1 MSKELTTTKLTLTT
15 EQRESA
21 IKRIQKGLAGV
32 ERGYI
37 NIAADVAK
45 LADAAAYTEVGYKNI
60 YDMCDILFGMSRGTV
75 SNLRSIVKRF
85 FDSNYKMLPEYKDF
99 SVTALLAMKDLTNE
113 EIKLLELTPEMSNKE
128 LREIIASLN
137 ADSAPAIEDSEAESE
152 ADSEA
157 DSEAESGTDSEEA
170 APDREP
176 KRLQLSWN
184 AETDAD
190 GKKLIKAMQEAKA
203 MHYDFV
209 EVAVL

>member
-1 MSKELTTTKLTLTT
+1 MSKEITTTKLTLTT

-45 LADAAAYTEVGYKNI
+45 LADADAYTEVGYKNI
-60 YDMCDILFGMSRGTV
+60 YDMCDVLFGMSRGTV

-99 SVTALLAMKDLTNE
+99 SVTALLAMKDLTDE
-113 EIKLLELTPEMSNKE
+113 EIQLLELTPEMSNKE

-137 ADSAPAIEDSEAESE
+137 EDAAPAIEDSEAESE
-152 ADSEA
+152 AESEA
-157 DSEAESGTDSEEA
+157 NSEEA

-209 EVAVL
+209 EVTVL

>member
-1 MSKELTTTKLTLTT
+1 MSKDLTTTKLTLTT

-60 YDMCDILFGMSRGTV
+60 YEMCDVLFGMSRGTV

-85 FDSNYKMLPEYKDF
+85 FDTNYKMLPEYKDF
-99 SVTALLAMKDLTNE
+99 SVTALLAMKDLTDE
-113 EIKLLELTPEMSNKE
+113 EIQLLELTPDMSNKE
-128 LREIIASLN
+128 LLEIIASLN
-137 ADSAPAIEDSEAESE
+137 ADNAPALEDSEA
-152 ADSEA
+152 
-157 DSEAESGTDSEEA
+157 DSEEA

-209 EVAVL
+209 EVTVL

>member
-1 MSKELTTTKLTLTT
+1 MSRELTTAKLTLTT

-60 YDMCDILFGMSRGTV
+60 YEMCDVLFGMSRGTV

-99 SVTALLAMKDLTNE
+99 SVTALLAMKDLTDE
-113 EIKLLELTPEMSNKE
+113 EIQLLELTPEMSNKE

-137 ADSAPAIEDSEAESE
+137 ADSAPALEDSEAESE

-157 DSEAESGTDSEEA
+157 ESEEA

-209 EVAVL
+209 EGTVL

>member
-1 MSKELTTTKLTLTT
+1 MNKEVATIKLTLTT

-60 YDMCDILFGMSRGTV
+60 YEMCDILFGMSRGTV
-75 SNLRSIVKRF
+75 SNLRTIVKRF

-99 SVTALLAMKDLTNE
+99 SVTALLAMKDLTDE
-113 EIKLLELTPEMSNKE
+113 EIKLLELTPDMTNKE

-137 ADSAPAIEDSEAESE
+137 AVNAPALEDSEADSEAESE

-157 DSEAESGTDSEEA
+157 ESGDGEEA

-203 MHYDFV
+203 KHYDFV
-209 EVAVL
+209 EVTVL

>member
-1 MSKELTTTKLTLTT
+1 MSKEVATTKLTLTT

-45 LADAAAYTEVGYKNI
+45 LADAAAYSEVGYKNI
-60 YDMCDILFGMSRGTV
+60 YEMCDVLFGMSRGTV

-99 SVTALLAMKDLTNE
+99 SVTALLAMKDLTDE

-137 ADSAPAIEDSEAESE
+137 ADNAHALEDSEADSEAESE

-157 DSEAESGTDSEEA
+157 ESGADSEEA

-190 GKKLIKAMQEAKA
+190 GKKLIKAIQEAKA

-209 EVAVL
+209 EVTVL

>member
-1 MSKELTTTKLTLTT
+1 
-15 EQRESA
+15 
-21 IKRIQKGLAGV
+21 
-32 ERGYI
+32 
-37 NIAADVAK
+37 
-45 LADAAAYTEVGYKNI
+45 
-60 YDMCDILFGMSRGTV
+60 
-75 SNLRSIVKRF
+75 
-85 FDSNYKMLPEYKDF
+85 
-99 SVTALLAMKDLTNE
+99 
-113 EIKLLELTPEMSNKE
+113 MSNKE

-157 DSEAESGTDSEEA
+157 EKCEDSEEA

-209 EVAVL
+209 EVTVL

>member
-60 YDMCDILFGMSRGTV
+60 YDMCDVLFGMSRGTV

-99 SVTALLAMKDLTNE
+99 SITALLAMKDLTDE

-137 ADSAPAIEDSEAESE
+137 ADSAPAIEDSEA
-152 ADSEA
+152 DSEA
-157 DSEAESGTDSEEA
+157 DSEEA

-184 AETDAD
+184 AETDGD
-190 GKKLIKAMQEAKA
+190 GKKLIKAMQEAKEF
-203 MHYDFV
+203 HYDFV
-209 EVAVL
+209 EVTIL